1 VKLYIRLLKFIRPH
15 LKSLVAAVLFMIL
28 FAAMSGFS
36 LTMVIPFTKMIFYE
50 NQSVID
56 QQRPT
61 SPDTTKNIQQKKP
74 SRGESLVVLV
84 PGKLKQQFD
93 FWLKGKDKIDSLK
106 RLCIFIL
113 VIFFL
118 KNVFWY
124 LQNYQMVIV
133 QEGVVKD
140 LRDKLYSH
148 YHLLPLEYFHR
159 KKTGVLISRVT
170 NDVTLVKNAVS
181 SGFVGGLN
189 QFFLAIVYLFLI
201 VWASWKLTLIAL
213 LLFPPSI
220 FVITKVGKRLRSKSV
235 LAQQKMGNI
244 TSVLQETVSG
254 IKVVKA
260 FAMEGFELKKFF
272 NYTRDYFKTMV
283 RLTRVGSL
291 APPLTEYLGVVAG
304 VLILWFGG
312 RAILAGGGLTPDRFF
327 LFLIAMFSLMQP
339 LKILSHVNMDIQQ
352 GLAAAARIFDVL
364 DTRPKIESPKD
375 GVKIDNLKQSVKFK
389 NVSFSYNS
397 KKAALERIDLEVKA
411 GEIAALV
418 GPSGAGKSTLVDLL
432 PRFYDPNEGVIEIDG
447 VDLRKVNLN
456 SLRNLMGI
464 VTQETI
470 LFNDS
475 VWNNIAYGDEKATPD
490 KVNEAAKMAN
500 AYDFIQGLPEG
511 YDTIIGDRGVKLSGG
526 ERQRISIARA
536 LYKNPSILIFD
547 EATSALDSES
557 ELLVQ
562 EAIDRLMKNR
572 TTFVIAH
579 RLSTIQNADEI
590 VVIDEGR
597 IVQTGKHKELI
608 QLEGLYKKLYEM
620 QFKFNGE

>member
-1 VKLYIRLLKFIRPH
+1 MRLYIRLLKFIRPH
-15 LKSLVAAVLFMIL
+15 LKSLVGATLFMIL
-28 FAAMSGFS
+28 FAGMSGFS
-36 LTMVIPFTKMIFYE
+36 LTMVIPFTKMIFSDNGSVGYE
-50 NQSVID
+50 KSSASAD
-56 QQRPT
+56 T
-61 SPDTTKNIQQKKP
+61 SESLQQK
-74 SRGESLVVLV
+74 SSSGGESLVVLV

-93 FWLKGKDKIDSLK
+93 SWLKGKDKVDSLK

-118 KNVFWY
+118 KNLFWY
-124 LQNYQMVIV
+124 LENYLMVIV

-140 LRDKLYSH
+140 LRDRLYSH
-148 YHLLPLEYFHR
+148 YHLLPLEYFHG

-170 NDVTLVKNAVS
+170 NDVSLVKNAVS

-189 QFFLAIVYLFLI
+189 QFFLAIVYLFLVI
-201 VWASWKLTLIAL
+201 WASWKLTLIAL

-220 FVITKVGKRLRSKSV
+220 FIITKVGKRLRSKSV

-272 NYTRDYFKTMV
+272 NFTRDYFKTMV

-291 APPLTEYLGVVAG
+291 APPLTEFLGVVAG

-339 LKILSHVNMDIQQ
+339 LKILSHVNIDIQQ
-352 GLAAAARIFDVL
+352 GLAAAARIFEVL
-364 DTRPKIESPKD
+364 DTQPKIESPEDGAKINSLKQ
-375 GVKIDNLKQSVKFK
+375 GVKFE
-389 NVSFSYNS
+389 NVSFRYNRQ
-397 KKAALERIDLEVKA
+397 KIALEKIDLEVKS
-411 GEIAALV
+411 GEIVALV

-447 VDLRKVNLN
+447 VDLRKMNLN

-464 VTQETI
+464 VTQETT
-470 LFNDS
+470 LFNDT

-490 KVNEAAKMAN
+490 KVNEVAKMAN
-500 AYDFIQGLPEG
+500 AYDFIQNLPEG
-511 YDTIIGDRGVKLSGG
+511 YNTIIGDRGVKLSGG

-579 RLSTIQNADEI
+579 RLSTIQNADKI

-597 IVQTGKHKELI
+597 IVQIGKHKELV
-608 QLEGLYKKLYEM
+608 QEEGLYKKLYEM
-620 QFKFNGE
+620 QFKFNDE